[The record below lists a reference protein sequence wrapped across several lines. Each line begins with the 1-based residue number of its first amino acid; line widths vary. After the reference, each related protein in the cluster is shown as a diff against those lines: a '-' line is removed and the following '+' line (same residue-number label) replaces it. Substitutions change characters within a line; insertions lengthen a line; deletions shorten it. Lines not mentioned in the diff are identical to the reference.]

1 MRQSAQLAA
10 GGLRRCMQR
19 THPGL
24 FEFQLAA
31 DFGAVAPSL
40 PPSHSKKTHKKGRE
54 GTGVAARGG
63 GGVRGTSPAP
73 QGGACLVGQPTPP
86 CAAPRLG
93 FRVRV
98 RVRGLHRG

>member
-40 PPSHSKKTHKKGRE
+40 PPSHSGRKKHKKRSRRRRCGGPGWRWRE
-54 GTGVAARGG
+54 G
-63 GGVRGTSPAP
+63 
-73 QGGACLVGQPTPP
+73 
-86 CAAPRLG
+86 
-93 FRVRV
+93 
-98 RVRGLHRG
+98 H